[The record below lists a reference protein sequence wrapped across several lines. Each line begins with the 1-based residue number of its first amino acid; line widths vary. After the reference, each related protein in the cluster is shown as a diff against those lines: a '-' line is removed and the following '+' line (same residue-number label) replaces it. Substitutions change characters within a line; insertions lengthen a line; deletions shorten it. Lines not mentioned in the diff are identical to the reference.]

1 MLHAIIE
8 SNIRPAILIP
18 LLEEMMSME
27 MLMQSEHKRTHNEIE
42 LIKSEIKI
50 TQIDMLLHLLR
61 FKAAA

>member
-1 MLHAIIE
+1 MLHAII
-8 SNIRPAILIP
+8 SSHIRPAILIP

-27 MLMQSEHKRTHNEIE
+27 MLMQSEHQRTHNEIE
-42 LIKSEIKI
+42 IIKSEIKI